1 MTRSTGLDSF
11 PDRSRTNLG
20 RRASAADST
29 SMRTCMTL
37 MQDISAASEKIADI
51 IGVIDEIVFQA
62 NLLALNAAVEA
73 ARAGKQGRG
82 FAVLASEVRQLAA
95 RSATAARKIKA
106 LIEDSGRKVK
116 DGTGLVLASGN
127 ALRDISTSVSR

>member
-51 IGVIDEIVFQA
+51 
-62 NLLALNAAVEA
+62 N
-73 ARAGKQGRG
+73 
-82 FAVLASEVRQLAA
+82 
-95 RSATAARKIKA
+95 
-106 LIEDSGRKVK
+106 
-116 DGTGLVLASGN
+116 GTGLVLASGN